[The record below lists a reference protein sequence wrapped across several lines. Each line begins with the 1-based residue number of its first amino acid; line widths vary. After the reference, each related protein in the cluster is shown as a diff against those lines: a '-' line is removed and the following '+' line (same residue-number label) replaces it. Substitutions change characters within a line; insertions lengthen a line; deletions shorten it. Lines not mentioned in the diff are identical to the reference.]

1 MNLMMLEQI
10 AVGLLLG
17 LALSVWVVSTR
28 PEKIK
33 V

>member
-1 MNLMMLEQI
+1 MTLIMLEQI
-10 AVGLLLG
+10 VVGLFLG
-17 LALSVWVVSTR
+17 SAIAAWVASTR